1 MRVTTLVFFMMAV
14 HSSFAEERGL
24 LARLFSREPQS
35 QAERL
40 LEAYTDNRSEIL
52 KSEIYSIEGF
62 LFFAYQEELPKDE
75 FDEVDLDWRL
85 NSDGML
91 AVSDLM
97 DSLVS
102 EACGK
107 TADKIDLSQA
117 SVPEQG
123 IRNDSFV
130 YVLATPKAEFD
141 RQLEKVCAR

>member
-1 MRVTTLVFFMMAV
+1 MRFATLIFFMMAV
-14 HSSFAEERGL
+14 LASFAEERGF
-24 LARLFSREPQS
+24 LARLFSSEPQS
-35 QAERL
+35 QAEKL

-62 LFFAYQEELPKDE
+62 LFFAYQEELAKDQ
-75 FDEVDLDWRL
+75 FDDLDLDWRL

-107 TADKIDLSQA
+107 TADKIDLPQA

-123 IRNDSFV
+123 ISNDSFV

-141 RQLEKVCAR
+141 RQIEKVCAR

>member
-1 MRVTTLVFFMMAV
+1 MRFITFVVFLITMLP
-14 HSSFAEERGL
+14 SLAEERGWL
-24 LARLFSREPQS
+24 ERLFSSEPQS
-35 QAERL
+35 RAERL

-62 LFFAYQEELPKDE
+62 LFFAYQEELPEDE
-75 FDEVDLDWRL
+75 FDDVDLDWRL

-91 AVSDLM
+91 AVSGLM

-123 IRNDSFV
+123 ITSGSFV

-141 RQLEKVCAR
+141 RQVVKVCAR

>member
-1 MRVTTLVFFMMAV
+1 MMAV

-24 LARLFSREPQS
+24 LARLFSSEPQS

-62 LFFAYQEELPKDE
+62 LFFAYQEELAKDQ
-75 FDEVDLDWRL
+75 FDDVDLDWRL

-123 IRNDSFV
+123 ISNDSFV

-141 RQLEKVCAR
+141 QQIEKVCAR

>member
-14 HSSFAEERGL
+14 HSSFAEERGV
-24 LARLFSREPQS
+24 LARLFSSEPQS
-35 QAERL
+35 QSEKL

-62 LFFAYQEELPKDE
+62 LFFAYRDELPKDE
-75 FDEVDLDWRL
+75 FDDVDLDWRL

-123 IRNDSFV
+123 ISNDSFV
-130 YVLATPKAEFD
+130 YVLATPKADFD
-141 RQLEKVCAR
+141 RQIEKVCAR

>member
-1 MRVTTLVFFMMAV
+1 MTCEFSIVF
-14 HSSFAEERGL
+14 SYL
-24 LARLFSREPQS
+24 
-35 QAERL
+35 
-40 LEAYTDNRSEIL
+40 
-52 KSEIYSIEGF
+52 
-62 LFFAYQEELPKDE
+62 YQEELPKDE
-75 FDEVDLDWRL
+75 FEDVDIDWRL

-123 IRNDSFV
+123 ISNDSFV
-130 YVLATPKAEFD
+130 YVLATPKADFD
-141 RQLEKVCAR
+141 RQIEKVCAR